1 MKKSIYY
8 LVANTISIIAAII
21 FLTCLKGNSYPFFDL
36 SLKVTSISPDTFEPI
51 KYVLLVEAA
60 SIMGCAYECTT
71 GKSNKA
77 IDIIG
82 AIVTILTVLYT
93 WVSVVLVL
101 DNYGGAGATIALPF
115 FLIGGFALCV
125 VSFFL
130 SNPISKKNNLVGS
143 LLPVAGVLLFIAGL
157 VLDCCL

>member
-8 LVANTISIIAAII
+8 LIANTISIIAAII

-36 SLKVTSISPDTFEPI
+36 SLKVTGISPDTFEPI

-60 SIMGCAYECTT
+60 SIMVCAYECTS

-77 IDIIG
+77 IDVVG
-82 AIVTILTVLYT
+82 AIVTILTVFYT
-93 WVSVVLVL
+93 WLSVVLVF

-115 FLIGGFALCV
+115 FLIGGYVLCV

-130 SNPISKKNNLVGS
+130 VNPVSKKNSLVGG
-143 LLPVAGVLLFIAGL
+143 LLPVAGVVLFITGL

>member
-8 LVANTISIIAAII
+8 LIANTISIIAAII

-36 SLKVTSISPDTFEPI
+36 SLKVTGISPDTFEPI

-60 SIMGCAYECTT
+60 SIMVCAYECTS

-77 IDIIG
+77 IDVVG
-82 AIVTILTVLYT
+82 AIVTILTVFYT
-93 WVSVVLVL
+93 WLSVVLVL
-101 DNYGGAGATIALPF
+101 ENYGGAGATIALPF
-115 FLIGGFALCV
+115 FLIGGYVLCV

-130 SNPISKKNNLVGS
+130 VNPVSKKNSLVGG
-143 LLPVAGVLLFIAGL
+143 LLPVAGVVLFITGL

>member
-82 AIVTILTVLYT
+82 AIVTILTVL
-93 WVSVVLVL
+93 L

-143 LLPVAGVLLFIAGL
+143 LLPVAGVVLFIAGL

>member
-8 LVANTISIIAAII
+8 LIANTISIIAAII

-36 SLKVTSISPDTFEPI
+36 SLKVTGISPDTFEPI

-60 SIMGCAYECTT
+60 SIMVCAYECTS

-77 IDIIG
+77 IDIVG
-82 AIVTILTVLYT
+82 AIVTILTVFYT
-93 WVSVVLVL
+93 WLSVVLVF

-115 FLIGGFALCV
+115 FLIGGYVLCV

-130 SNPISKKNNLVGS
+130 VNPVSKKNSLVGG
-143 LLPVAGVLLFIAGL
+143 LLPVAGVVLFITGL

>member
-8 LVANTISIIAAII
+8 LIANTISIIAAII
-21 FLTCLKGNSYPFFDL
+21 FLSCIKDNAYPFFDF
-36 SLKVTSISPDTFEPI
+36 SLKVTGMSTDAFEPI
-51 KYVLLVEAA
+51 KYVSLVEAA
-60 SIMGCAYECTT
+60 SIMVCAYECTS
-71 GKSNKA
+71 GKSNKVV
-77 IDIIG
+77 DVVG

-101 DNYGGAGATIALPF
+101 DNYGGAGASIALPF